1 MGFISD
7 IAELAKA
14 GYKPQD
20 VKELMELNKSQ
31 GSLESQTQS
40 ESVITDQTALQT
52 DELTSD
58 KSEETAP
65 KESAQHSDEPNY
77 KELYE
82 AEKEKVSALQNKYNS
97 MDVSQNNITVNE
109 DDLLNAISS
118 FC

>member
-1 MGFISD
+1 MSFLSD

-20 VKELMELNKSQ
+20 VKELMQLSKPAENL
-31 GSLESQTQS
+31 QTEAQPTQTETVQTVLQS
-40 ESVITDQTALQT
+40 ESP
-52 DELTSD
+52 
-58 KSEETAP
+58 ETEKPLVSQP
-65 KESAQHSDEPNY
+65 KESEQPKDVPDY
-77 KELYE
+77 KALYE
-82 AEKEKVSALQNKYNS
+82 AEKEKVSTLQNKYNS